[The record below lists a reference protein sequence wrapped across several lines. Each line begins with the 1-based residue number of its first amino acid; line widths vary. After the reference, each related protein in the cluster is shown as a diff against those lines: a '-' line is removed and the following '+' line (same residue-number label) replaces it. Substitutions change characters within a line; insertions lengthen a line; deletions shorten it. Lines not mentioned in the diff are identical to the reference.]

1 VGGCYYDWNARC
13 RLRNRSAE
21 TTERTQPIATNQ
33 AGQSG
38 PPPKPYIS
46 PQESIAEFTIR
57 SVLAGVLFG
66 VLFGAANAYLGL
78 LAGITVSTSIP
89 VAVMTV
95 GFFRLTGRLF
105 GRSTILESNMAQTIG
120 SASSSLAS
128 GVIFTIP
135 ALYIWGVD
143 PTLFQLTGLALFG
156 GLLGVLFM
164 IPLRRFLIKDEHLS
178 LPYPEGTACARVLIT
193 ADKGGAGAGNL
204 FLGLGLGALYRCCN
218 HLLKLIDREVSI
230 NLPLVKKAQVGIVAT
245 PMLMGVG
252 YILGYR
258 VSAIMVA
265 GSLVSWVVLIP
276 LMGHL
281 GEHLTVP
288 LFPEAIK
295 TIGSM
300 SPSEIWTRYIRYVG
314 AGAVAFG
321 GLITIV
327 RSFPMMLKSFRMTFG
342 AMRARLGDQDAK
354 ASHGLNGLLRT
365 ERDLNMR
372 YVLLGVAAVVVLLA
386 VLPGVLGLSTS
397 FMMRLVAAPAIALF
411 AFFFVSVS
419 SRIVG
424 MIGVSSNPTSGMTIV
439 TLLGVSGLFV
449 WLGWTDML
457 GKVTALTV
465 GTVVC
470 VAASIAGDTSQDL
483 KTGFLVG
490 ATPWRQQVGEII
502 GAATSALAVCAA
514 VMVLVKTYQIGSVDL
529 PAPQAMLIGTLVDGV
544 LESGIPWSLV
554 LIGAFL
560 GAIVELCSLPS
571 LPFAVGLYLPVA
583 TMTPI
588 LFGGIIRRIVE
599 ARSRHDESELTQ
611 RKERGILFCSGLIGG
626 EGLMG
631 VIIAAY
637 AYKWGKPTGVG
648 WAWPEPWGEIVALVL
663 FGLMGVLL
671 YRRTKA
677 K

>member
-1 VGGCYYDWNARC
+1 
-13 RLRNRSAE
+13 
-21 TTERTQPIATNQ
+21 
-33 AGQSG
+33 
-38 PPPKPYIS
+38 
-46 PQESIAEFTIR
+46 
-57 SVLAGVLFG
+57 VLFG

-164 IPLRRFLIKDEHLS
+164 IPLRRFLIKEEHAS

-204 FLGLGLGALYRCCN
+204 FLGLGLGVLYRCCN
-218 HLLKLIDREVSI
+218 HLLKIIDREVSI

-265 GSLVSWVVLIP
+265 GSLLSWVVLIP
-276 LMGHL
+276 LMGHM

-300 SPSEIWTRYIRYVG
+300 SPAEIWTRYIRYVG

-321 GLITIV
+321 GLITIA
-327 RSFPMMLKSFRMTFG
+327 RSLPMMIKSFRMTFG
-342 AMRARLGDQDAK
+342 AMRKRLGNDK
-354 ASHGLNGLLRT
+354 LNVDGSNGAIRT
-365 ERDLNMR
+365 ERDLSIR
-372 YVLLGVAAVVVLLA
+372 YVLFGVAAVVVLLA
-386 VLPGVLGLSTS
+386 VLPGVLGLNTT
-397 FMMRLVAAPAIALF
+397 FVMRLVAAPAIAIF

-439 TLLGVSGLFV
+439 TLLAVSGLFV

-457 GKVTALTV
+457 GKVTALTI

-490 ATPWRQQVGEII
+490 ATPWRQQVGELI
-502 GAATSALAVCAA
+502 GAVTSSLAVCAA
-514 VMVLVKTYQIGSVDL
+514 VMVLVKTYEIGSPDL

-599 ARSRHDESELTQ
+599 ARSRHDEAALIE
-611 RKERGILFCSGLIGG
+611 RRGRGILFCSGLIGG

-637 AYKWGKPTGVG
+637 AYGWGKPTGLG
-648 WAWPEPWGEIVALVL
+648 WSWPEPWGKIVALGL
-663 FGLMGVLL
+663 FGLMGLLL
-671 YRRTKA
+671 YRTTKTD
-677 K
+677 

>member
-1 VGGCYYDWNARC
+1 M
-13 RLRNRSAE
+13 
-21 TTERTQPIATNQ
+21 IA
-33 AGQSG
+33 G
-38 PPPKPYIS
+38 I
-46 PQESIAEFTIR
+46 
-57 SVLAGVLFG
+57 LFG

-95 GFFRLTGRLF
+95 GFFRLTRRLF

-164 IPLRRFLIKDEHLS
+164 IPLRRFLIKEEHAT

-204 FLGLGLGALYRCCN
+204 FLGLGLGVLYRCCN
-218 HLLKLIDREVSI
+218 HLLKIIDREVSI
-230 NLPLVKKAQVGIVAT
+230 NLPLVKKAQIGIVAT

-258 VSAIMVA
+258 VAAIMVA

-276 LMGHL
+276 LMGHM

-288 LFPEAIK
+288 LFPETIK

-300 SPSEIWTRYIRYVG
+300 SPAEIWTRYIRYVG

-327 RSFPMMLKSFRMTFG
+327 RSLPMMIKSFRMTFG
-342 AMRARLGDQDAK
+342 AMRKRLGSDQLSAD
-354 ASHGLNGLLRT
+354 GTIRT
-365 ERDLNMR
+365 DRDLSMR
-372 YVLLGVAAVVVLLA
+372 YVLFGVAAVVVLLA
-386 VLPGVLGLSTS
+386 VVPGVLGLNTT
-397 FMMRLVAAPAIALF
+397 FVMRLVAAPAIAIF

-457 GKVTALTV
+457 GKVTALTI

-490 ATPWRQQVGEII
+490 ATPWRQQVGELI
-502 GAATSALAVCAA
+502 GAVTSSLAVCAA
-514 VMVLVKTYQIGSVDL
+514 VMVLVKTYEIGSPDL

-554 LIGAFL
+554 LIGVFL
-560 GAIVELCSLPS
+560 GAIIELCSLPS

-599 ARSRHDESELTQ
+599 AQSRHDEAALDE
-611 RKERGILFCSGLIGG
+611 RRGRGILFCSGLIGG

-637 AYKWGKPTGVG
+637 AYGWGKPAGIGFT
-648 WAWPEPWGEIVALVL
+648 WPEPWGKIVTLGL
-663 FGLMGVLL
+663 FGLMGLLL

-677 K
+677 D